1 MLQILGK
8 SALDVQQPMRDKL
21 LENKRTA
28 DQSKV
33 TQNLQQKM
41 KMQKWHRKLTL
52 ITQRVEQIEK
62 FFGG

>member
-21 LENKRTA
+21 FENKRTA

-41 KMQKWHRKLTL
+41 KMQKWHRKLSL
-52 ITQRVEQIEK
+52 ITQ
-62 FFGG
+62 